1 MHAMLKK
8 SLGKLVEMNSFTLFV
23 FFFFFLFKKKNA
35 FIYPGGNDREA
46 YY

>member
-8 SLGKLVEMNSFTLFV
+8 FGKIGRDEFIYSLFIPSL
-23 FFFFFLFKKKNA
+23 KKIDA